1 MKSISLSLFF
11 LLFLYGVTPAKAQY
25 QSLFG
30 QNSTE
35 WVFEWGNL
43 FGSAQDTAYVFGDTL
58 LNGLSYKMITVSGF
72 SGNIDVCL
80 LREDTIEGKVWYRA
94 LEGQAPDYFDT
105 TEQLLF
111 DYSLNQGD
119 TFPIRTVF
127 WGQGDTFAIVDS
139 VYYDNQSR
147 KCLVFTAMPM
157 YLSVSGNEYFRMI
170 EGVGSNYGI
179 LFRHLSTNYLLGQYL
194 LCYHRDG
201 VQTYLNNFYNTCL
214 VHDGS
219 PTIKTEAP
227 NIQLFPNPIQDFLYI
242 ENPTAIDITQIKVYN
257 NLGQKVMEL
266 PFSATLDFSQL
277 PKGIYFI
284 QLLNKQGIIFMKPFV
299 KL

>member
-1 MKSISLSLFF
+1 MKTLPISLFIILFF
-11 LLFLYGVTPAKAQY
+11 YCISPAKAQY

-35 WVFEWGNL
+35 WVFEWSNMP
-43 FGSAQDTAYVFGDTL
+43 GSAQDTFYLVQDTI
-58 LNGLSYKMITVSGF
+58 LNGFTYKLVQAKMQASIYNAGLF
-72 SGNIDVCL
+72 
-80 LREDTIEGKVWYRA
+80 REDTILGKVWHRP
-94 LEGQAPDYFDT
+94 LAPYYFSFPDT
-105 TEQLLF
+105 VEQLLF
-111 DYSLNQGD
+111 DYSLSVGD
-119 TFPIRTVF
+119 SFLFRNVWMPN
-127 WGQGDTFAIVDS
+127 DTIIIVDT
-139 VYYDNQSR
+139 VYYDVFNR
-147 KCLVFTAMPM
+147 KNIKFSLFVGHEPLTF
-157 YLSVSGNEYFRMI
+157 I

-179 LFRHLSTNYLLGQYL
+179 MYQNHEYVLLWGQYL

-277 PKGIYFI
+277 SKGIYSI
-284 QLLNKQGIIFMKPFV
+284 QLLNKQGIIFTKPFV

>member
-1 MKSISLSLFF
+1 MKIISIYLFF
-11 LLFLYGVTPAKAQY
+11 LFFFYCISPAKAQY

-35 WVFEWGNL
+35 WVFEWSNL
-43 FGSAQDTAYVFGDTL
+43 DVADQDTFFVFGDTV
-58 LNGLSYKMITVSGF
+58 LNGLAYKMITVSNFG
-72 SGNIDVCL
+72 SVADIGL
-80 LREDTIEGKVWYRA
+80 LREDTTQGKVWYRA
-94 LEGQAPDYFDT
+94 MGTAYPYVDT
-105 TEQLLF
+105 FEQLLLDF
-111 DYSLNQGD
+111 SLNHGD
-119 TFPIRTVF
+119 TFPVRALS
-127 WGQGDTFAIVDS
+127 WGQPDTFGIVDS
-139 VYYDNQSR
+139 IYYDNQGR
-147 KCLVFTAMPM
+147 KCLVFVSMPQHV
-157 YLSVSGNEYFRMI
+157 LIGANEFFRMI
-170 EGVGSNYGI
+170 EGIGSNYGVM
-179 LFRHLSTNYLLGQYL
+179 FRHLSTNYLLGQYL